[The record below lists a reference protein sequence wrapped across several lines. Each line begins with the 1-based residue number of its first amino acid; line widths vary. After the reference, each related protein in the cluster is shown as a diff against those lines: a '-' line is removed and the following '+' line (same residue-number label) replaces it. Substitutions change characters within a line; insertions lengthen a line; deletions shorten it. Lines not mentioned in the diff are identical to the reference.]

1 MSQILQEYD
10 DSYHGDDHC
19 ARENESRGIRVFL
32 DPIVEKNPAN
42 LDERLSETCLE

>member
-1 MSQILQEYD
+1 MSQISQEYD
-10 DSYHGDDHC
+10 DSYHGDDRF